1 MQAASHGARLVQLGA
16 AADPKATLP
25 SAAIRGKMLSIMGH
39 SNFAVPLDVRRDAYL
54 RMADAGAR
62 GELAV
67 EVQHMPLEMVGEA
80 WAQVAAGSHRKI
92 VLTP

>member
-39 SNFAVPLDVRRDAYL
+39 SNFAVPLDVRRGAYL
-54 RMADAGAR
+54 RMADAGLR
-62 GELAV
+62 GELTVDV
-67 EVQHMPLEMVGEA
+67 ERMPLEMVDEA
-80 WAQVAAGSHRKI
+80 WARLAASSHRKI